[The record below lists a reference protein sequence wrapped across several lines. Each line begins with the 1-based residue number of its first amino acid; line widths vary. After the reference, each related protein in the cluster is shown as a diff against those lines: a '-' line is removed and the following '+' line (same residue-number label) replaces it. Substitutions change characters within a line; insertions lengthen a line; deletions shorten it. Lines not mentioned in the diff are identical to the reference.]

1 MVCLGNICRSPTA
14 EGILK
19 SKLPEKTFE
28 VDSSGTEGFHIGRS
42 PDPRSIQIAAQNG
55 INISKQT
62 ARKFIR
68 EDFKRFDRVYVM
80 DRSNLKNVK
89 QIAITEK
96 EVNIVALLL
105 ENKEVPDPYY
115 GNDNEFKKLFDLI
128 DNPCERISKKLLNSK
143 S

>member
-1 MVCLGNICRSPTA
+1 MVCLGNICRSPIA

-28 VDSSGTEGFHIGRS
+28 VDSAGTEGFHIGRS
-42 PDPRSIQIAAQNG
+42 PDPRSIEIAAQNG

-80 DRSNLKNVK
+80 DRSNLKNIK
-89 QIAITEK
+89 QIAITEE
-96 EVNIVALLL
+96 EVNKVALLL

-115 GNDNEFKKLFDLI
+115 GNDNEFKKMFDLI
-128 DNPCERISKKLLNSK
+128 DNACERISKKLLNSK